1 MLRIQTPAE
10 AAQWMEIAR
19 MSMAQ
24 VPPNRPAKD
33 AGKTLQVREQHASMR
48 QQTLPVDR
56 KLEVSELIHQ
66 GRDES

>member
-1 MLRIQTPAE
+1 
-10 AAQWMEIAR
+10 